1 MKNRFLL
8 FSMIGLCALESFFLS
23 SCADNK
29 KAEDMNAYSTQV
41 LAPQSRIL
49 TTAYSATIAGRQ
61 DVEIYPQVTGTLTQV
76 CVEEGS
82 IVRKGQ
88 ILFVID
94 QVPYRAA
101 LNTARAN
108 VRAAKAGVE
117 NARLVYDSRKE
128 LFAEKVISEFDL
140 KTATNALE
148 TAEAELAQ
156 RQAEEDRAENDF
168 SYTEVKSPS
177 NGVVGVLPYRVGAL
191 VSADSPRP
199 LTTVSD
205 NSEMFAYFSMSE
217 NRLLALTQ
225 QYGDMQK
232 ALAAMPPVELQLSNG
247 SVFPAKGKIH
257 SISGVI
263 DRTTGSV
270 TLKAV
275 FPNEG
280 RLLHSGAT
288 GNVLMPSVYEN
299 RIVLPQTATYELQDK
314 RFAYKVMDGKAVAVQ
329 ITVSSIND
337 GKEFIVED
345 GLVAGDVIVTEGV
358 GTLRDGMVVIT
369 GKEES
374 L

>member
-1 MKNRFLL
+1 
-8 FSMIGLCALESFFLS
+8 
-23 SCADNK
+23 
-29 KAEDMNAYSTQV
+29 
-41 LAPQSRIL
+41 
-49 TTAYSATIAGRQ
+49 
-61 DVEIYPQVTGTLTQV
+61 
-76 CVEEGS
+76 
-82 IVRKGQ
+82 
-88 ILFVID
+88 
-94 QVPYRAA
+94 
-101 LNTARAN
+101 
-108 VRAAKAGVE
+108 
-117 NARLVYDSRKE
+117 
-128 LFAEKVISEFDL
+128 
-140 KTATNALE
+140 
-148 TAEAELAQ
+148 
-156 RQAEEDRAENDF
+156 
-168 SYTEVKSPS
+168 
-177 NGVVGVLPYRVGAL
+177 
-191 VSADSPRP
+191 
-199 LTTVSD
+199 
-205 NSEMFAYFSMSE
+205 MFAYFSMSE

>member
-8 FSMIGLCALESFFLS
+8 FSMIGLCVLESFFLS
-23 SCADNK
+23 SCADNR
-29 KAEDMNAYSTQV
+29 KAENMNVYSVQV
-41 LAPQSRIL
+41 LAPQSRSL

-61 DVEIYPQVTGTLTQV
+61 DVEIYPQVTGTLTRV

-128 LFAEKVISEFDL
+128 LFTEKVISEFDL
-140 KTATNALE
+140 KTAANALE
-148 TAEAELAQ
+148 TAEAQLAQ
-156 RQAEEDRAENDF
+156 RQAEEDRAANDF

-191 VSADSPRP
+191 VSAGSPRP

-232 ALAAMPPVELQLSNG
+232 ALAAMPSVELQLSNG

-288 GNVLMPSVYEN
+288 GNVLMSSVYAN
-299 RIVLPQTATYELQDK
+299 RIVIPQTATYELQDK
-314 RFAYKVMDGKAVAVQ
+314 RFAYKVVNGKAVAVQ
-329 ITVSSIND
+329 ITVSSINN

-345 GLVAGDVIVTEGV
+345 GLRAGDMIVTEGV
-358 GTLRDGMVVIT
+358 GTLRDGMAVIT

>member
-8 FSMIGLCALESFFLS
+8 FGMIGLCVLESFFLS
-23 SCADNK
+23 SCADNR
-29 KAEDMNAYSTQV
+29 KAEDRNVYATQV
-41 LAPQSRIL
+41 LAPQSRSL
-49 TTAYSATIAGRQ
+49 TTVYSATIAGKQ
-61 DVEIYPQVTGTLTQV
+61 DVEIYPQVAGTLTGV
-76 CVEEGS
+76 YVEEGS
-82 IVRKGQ
+82 MVRKGQ
-88 ILFVID
+88 TLFVID

-117 NARLVYDSRKE
+117 NARLMYDSRKE

-140 KTATNALE
+140 KTAANALE
-148 TAEAELAQ
+148 TAEAQLAQ
-156 RQAEEDRAENDF
+156 RQAEEDRAANDF

-191 VSADSPRP
+191 VSANSPRP

-232 ALAAMPPVELQLSNG
+232 ALAAMPAVELQLSNG
-247 SVFPAKGKIH
+247 SVFPAKGEIR

-270 TLKAV
+270 ILKAV

-299 RIVLPQTATYELQDK
+299 RIVIPQTATYELQDK
-314 RFAYKVMDGKAVAVQ
+314 RFAYKVVDGKAVGVQ

-337 GKEFIVED
+337 GKEFIVEE
-345 GLVAGDVIVTEGV
+345 GLAAGDVIVTEGV
-358 GTLRDGMVVIT
+358 GTLRSGMAVAT
-369 GKEES
+369 GKEEAQ
-374 L
+374 

>member
-8 FSMIGLCALESFFLS
+8 LSMIGLCALESFFLS

>member
-1 MKNRFLL
+1 MRKRFLL
-8 FSMIGLCALESFFLS
+8 LETISLYICVGGFLS
-23 SCADNK
+23 SCADNG
-29 KAEDMNAYSTQV
+29 KAEEASVYATQV
-41 LAPQSRIL
+41 LAPQSRSL
-49 TTAYSATIAGRQ
+49 TTTYSATITGKQ
-61 DVEIYPQVTGTLTQV
+61 DVEIYPQVTGTLTRV

-82 IVRKGQ
+82 TVRKGQ
-88 ILFVID
+88 TLFVID

-108 VRAAKAGVE
+108 VRAAKAGVAD
-117 NARLVYDSRKE
+117 ARLVYDSRKE

-140 KTATNALE
+140 KTAANALE
-148 TAEAELAQ
+148 TAEAQLAQ
-156 RQAEEDRAENDF
+156 RQAEEDRVANDF

-177 NGVVGVLPYRVGAL
+177 DGVVGVLPYRVGAL
-191 VSADSPRP
+191 VSANSPRP

-232 ALAAMPPVELQLSNG
+232 ALAAMPVVELQLSNG
-247 SVFPAKGKIH
+247 SVFPAKGKIR

-299 RIVLPQTATYELQDK
+299 RIVIPQTATYELQDK
-314 RFAYKVMDGKAVAVQ
+314 RFAYKAVDGKAVAVQ

-337 GKEFIVED
+337 GKEFIVEE
-345 GLVAGDVIVTEGV
+345 GLAAGDVIVTEGV
-358 GTLRDGMVVIT
+358 GTLRSGMAVAT
-369 GKEES
+369 GKEEAQ
-374 L
+374 

>member
-8 FSMIGLCALESFFLS
+8 FSMIGLCVLESFFLS
-23 SCADNK
+23 SCADNR
-29 KAEDMNAYSTQV
+29 KAENMNVYSVQV
-41 LAPQSRIL
+41 LAPQSRSL

-61 DVEIYPQVTGTLTQV
+61 DVEIYPQVTGTLTRV

-128 LFAEKVISEFDL
+128 LFTEKVISEFDL
-140 KTATNALE
+140 KTAANALE
-148 TAEAELAQ
+148 TAEAQLAQ
-156 RQAEEDRAENDF
+156 RQAEEDRAANDF

-191 VSADSPRP
+191 VSAGSPRP

-232 ALAAMPPVELQLSNG
+232 ALAAMPSVELQLSNG
-247 SVFPAKGKIH
+247 SVFPAKGKIY

-288 GNVLMPSVYEN
+288 GNVLMSSVYAN
-299 RIVLPQTATYELQDK
+299 RIVIPQTATYELQDK
-314 RFAYKVMDGKAVAVQ
+314 RFAYKVVDGKAVAVQ
-329 ITVSSIND
+329 ITVSSINN

-345 GLVAGDVIVTEGV
+345 GLRAGDMIVTEGV
-358 GTLRDGMVVIT
+358 GTLRDGMAVIT

>member
-1 MKNRFLL
+1 MKKRFLL
-8 FSMIGLCALESFFLS
+8 FGITGLFVLESFFLS
-23 SCADNK
+23 SCADNR
-29 KAEDMNAYSTQV
+29 KAEDMNVYATQV
-41 LAPQSRIL
+41 LAPQSRSL
-49 TTAYSATIAGRQ
+49 TTAYSVTITGRQ
-61 DVEIYPQVTGTLTQV
+61 DVEIYPQVTGTITRV

-82 IVRKGQ
+82 LIRKGQ
-88 ILFVID
+88 TLFVID

-108 VRAAKAGVE
+108 VRAAQAGVSD
-117 NARLVYDSRKE
+117 ARLVYDSRKE

-140 KTATNALE
+140 KTAANALE
-148 TAEAELAQ
+148 TSEALLAQ
-156 RQAEEDRAENDF
+156 RKAEEDRAANDF

-177 NGVVGVLPYRVGAL
+177 DGVAGVLPYRVGAL
-191 VSADSPRP
+191 VSAGSSRP

-205 NSEMFAYFSMSE
+205 NSEMYVYFSISE

-232 ALAAMPPVELQLSNG
+232 ALAAMPAVELQLSNG
-247 SVFPAKGKIH
+247 SIFPAKGEIR

-288 GNVLMPSVYEN
+288 GNVLMPAVYEN
-299 RIVLPQTATYELQDK
+299 RIVIPQTATYELQDK
-314 RFAYKVMDGKAVAVQ
+314 RFACKVVDGKAVAVQ
-329 ITVSSIND
+329 ITVLPVDN
-337 GKEFIVED
+337 GQEFIIEK
-345 GLVAGDVIVTEGV
+345 GLAAGDVIVTEGV
-358 GTLRDGMVVIT
+358 GTLRDGMAVAVR
-369 GKEES
+369 KEAK

>member
-8 FSMIGLCALESFFLS
+8 FSMIGLCVLESFFLS
-23 SCADNK
+23 SCADNR
-29 KAEDMNAYSTQV
+29 KAENTNVYSVQV
-41 LAPQSRIL
+41 LAPQSRSL

-61 DVEIYPQVTGTLTQV
+61 DVEIYPQVTGTLTRV

-128 LFAEKVISEFDL
+128 LFTEKVISEFDL
-140 KTATNALE
+140 KTAANALE
-148 TAEAELAQ
+148 TAEAQLAQ
-156 RQAEEDRAENDF
+156 RQAEEDRAANDF

-191 VSADSPRP
+191 VSAGSPRP

-232 ALAAMPPVELQLSNG
+232 ALAAMPSVELQLSNG

-288 GNVLMPSVYEN
+288 GNVLMSSVYAN
-299 RIVLPQTATYELQDK
+299 RIVIPQTATYELQDK
-314 RFAYKVMDGKAVAVQ
+314 RFAYKVVDGKAVAVQ
-329 ITVSSIND
+329 ITVSSINN

-345 GLVAGDVIVTEGV
+345 GLRAGDMIVTEGV
-358 GTLRDGMVVIT
+358 GTLRDGMAVIT